1 MTTGNGVAEVGLTL
15 GAAFLVLVERGFAAV
30 LALRAL
36 VLRAGFAGD
45 LETVADEGM
54 QSKMHLTLTFYR
66 QGVDRL
72 PERYTMTQKGPLLFV
87 SQER

>member
-15 GAAFLVLVERGFAAV
+15 GAALRVLGLAG
-30 LALRAL
+30 ALRAL

-54 QSKMHLTLTFYR
+54 QK
-66 QGVDRL
+66 
-72 PERYTMTQKGPLLFV
+72 KCI
-87 SQER
+87 